1 MINDSNYVWAL
12 SGPLCTGSPGF
23 QLRYLVDPG
32 FLRPGERR
40 WFTRYLAVQTLQI
53 DVWDGDALLLVGSA
67 AVQMKVAL
75 PRARPCRGPEKEG
88 RLLAALAVVLCW
100 TVVRLPSSKRSPS
113 QKERAF
119 TKSMFRNAGLYS
131 LSYQFLPQ
139 TTDQVTSP
147 SAPSLGRR
155 SVPWEQ
161 PQPGLSRP
169 GRGRV
174 GVLTAGIEFQWD

>member
-1 MINDSNYVWAL
+1 MINDSNYVWAR

-40 WFTRYLAVQTLQI
+40 WFTRYLAAQTLQI
-53 DVWDGDALLLVGSA
+53 DVWDGDSLLLVGSA

-75 PRARPCRGPEKEG
+75 PQARPCRGPEK
-88 RLLAALAVVLCW
+88 AVCSRRWPLSCAGLW
-100 TVVRLPSSKRSPS
+100 FGFLLPSAPS
-113 QKERAF
+113 HKERAF
-119 TKSMFRNAGLYS
+119 TKSTFCNAGLHS

-147 SAPSLGRR
+147 PAPSPGRR

-161 PQPGLSRP
+161 PQAGLSLP
-169 GRGRV
+169 GRGQV
-174 GVLTAGIEFQWD
+174 GVLAAGIEFQWD